1 MLLAIGLF
9 AVVQDPPVFHPP
21 AAVGMSDAEFC
32 HTMRRI
38 TDGVMAELPKM
49 VDPITRTDGMSV
61 MCSLRTVTTN
71 KSFLVK
77 LSQFRE
83 GWEARKQEQWN
94 RLVCDDRDYGPM
106 ARKGWRFTLNL
117 TFLSGERF
125 IEDAKC

>member
-1 MLLAIGLF
+1 MLWAIALF
-9 AVVQDPPVFHPP
+9 AAVQDVPVVHPP
-21 AAVGMSDAEFC
+21 AAAGLSDVEFC
-32 HTMRRI
+32 TQMRRV
-38 TDGVMAELPKM
+38 TESVMAELPKM

-61 MCSLRTVTTN
+61 LCSLRTVTTN
-71 KSFLVK
+71 KFFLVK
-77 LSQFRE
+77 LSDFRE